1 MYNTIIVEAEGKCN
15 KAITLN
21 SQPLHITEVASPN
34 AKSVKISSLQ
44 LTVAVWILLYEV
56 ISLYTVTCTTFSPAA
71 VIAAN
76 LAPSTRMVST
86 RRFLYTL
93 HAADN

>member
-1 MYNTIIVEAEGKCN
+1 MTQTYVSDSSGNGRSARIYNTNIVEAEGKCN

-56 ISLYTVTCTTFSPAA
+56 ISLYTVTCTTF
-71 VIAAN
+71 
-76 LAPSTRMVST
+76 LQQ
-86 RRFLYTL
+86 
-93 HAADN
+93 